1 MESIKWIIQEKNDS
15 NFKINQTNATKTNCK
30 SRASDKTK
38 ILLDYDKKRK
48 YVYDIKHN
56 GTKETHTKLQNTTT
70 NRNYY
75 AELIP
80 YETHDDKDI
89 EEVFY
94 KDIKISSQNDDTD
107 IDMEHNKVKMDCNKD
122 TIIRISEINI
132 KTVQKETSTVKTIQ
146 NEYT

>member
-1 MESIKWIIQEKNDS
+1 M
-15 NFKINQTNATKTNCK
+15 
-30 SRASDKTK
+30 
-38 ILLDYDKKRK
+38 
-48 YVYDIKHN
+48 YDIKHN